1 MVRREAKGTPNPSFF
16 FFPLKIYFINFSS
29 DGSALF
35 EKAESVCCV
44 DKLFLLNLIII
55 ISSLINLICMLI
67 CGEGREYSF

>member
-1 MVRREAKGTPNPSFF
+1 MVRREAKVHQIQAF

-44 DKLFLLNLIII
+44 DKLFFIEFN
-55 ISSLINLICMLI
+55 NNN
-67 CGEGREYSF
+67 